1 MDQRKDNFDVLVVDD
16 DAVTRA
22 QLRFLLI
29 RNGYEVTVASSGE
42 EGWEKLQQRHFP
54 IVITDW
60 SMPGMNGPD
69 LCKLVRENLDDE
81 YLYMILLTGMTEKQQ
96 VAVGL
101 EAGADDYITKPFDS
115 GELLARLRVGRR
127 ILTLQRSMRETQAKL
142 HEMAHQDGLTKVMN
156 RRAIDEQLHEA
167 AARLARATHPSTVAL
182 LDIDYFKKVNDTYG
196 HQAGDAVL
204 QEVAGRIKAILRGSD
219 KIGRY
224 GGEEFIAVLE
234 GAPAHDAQE
243 VAERIRLAVQE
254 LPVEHGGQE
263 ITVTISIGLCEAPAG
278 YVGQAAPIVEKAD
291 EALYEAK
298 RSGRNRVVIAG
309 APRESVEAAS
319 PMHLLASAKKK
330 TATADLAG

>member
-22 QLRFLLI
+22 QLRFLLL
-29 RNGYEVTVASSGE
+29 RNGYDVTIASSGE
-42 EGWEKLQQRHFP
+42 EGWDMLQQRHFP

-69 LCKLVRENLDDE
+69 LCRLVRENLDDE

-96 VAVGL
+96 VAKGL

-127 ILTLQRSMRETQAKL
+127 ILSLQRSMRETQLEL

-156 RRAIDEQLHEA
+156 RRAIDGHLSDA
-167 AARLARATHPSTVAL
+167 IARLARATHPSTVAL
-182 LDIDYFKKVNDTYG
+182 LDIDFFKRVNDTYG

-204 QEVAGRIKAILRGSD
+204 QEVAARIRDILRKTD

-224 GGEEFIAVLE
+224 GGEEFIAILE
-234 GAPAHDAQE
+234 SADVDDAAE
-243 VAERIRLAVQE
+243 VAERIRMAVQE
-254 LPVEHGGQE
+254 LPIEHGGHE
-263 ITVTISIGLCEAPAG
+263 ISVTISIGLCEAPAG
-278 YVGQAAPIVEKAD
+278 YSGSSALVVERAD
-291 EALYEAK
+291 AALYEAK
-298 RSGRNRVVIAG
+298 RGGRNQVVLGSLEPESHADEPLLKAAG
-309 APRESVEAAS
+309 AER
-319 PMHLLASAKKK
+319 L
-330 TATADLAG
+330 TADLAR